1 MRLLNSFLEFFFRPL
16 LPHNLNLLC
25 KDGYR
30 LCHSAAQYK
39 NPSGNFFQEGLACSG
54 RESNPYGH
62 FCPRDFLATLAFT
75 QAGFI
80 LNAKPL

>member
-1 MRLLNSFLEFFFRPL
+1 MHTKTPL
-16 LPHNLNLLC
+16 RISSKRDLM
-25 KDGYR
+25 
-30 LCHSAAQYK
+30 
-39 NPSGNFFQEGLACSG
+39 CSG

-80 LNAKPL
+80 HNAKPL

>member
-1 MRLLNSFLEFFFRPL
+1 M
-16 LPHNLNLLC
+16 
-25 KDGYR
+25 YR
-30 LCHSAAQYK
+30 RAIM
-39 NPSGNFFQEGLACSG
+39 CSG

-80 LNAKPL
+80 RNAKPL

>member
-1 MRLLNSFLEFFFRPL
+1 MYISMIHAQKLLQKADQFRLKV
-16 LPHNLNLLC
+16 LP
-25 KDGYR
+25 YT
-30 LCHSAAQYK
+30 YK
-39 NPSGNFFQEGLACSG
+39 NPSRNFFQEGLMCSG

-80 LNAKPL
+80 HNAKPL

>member
-1 MRLLNSFLEFFFRPL
+1 MYISMIHAPKASSKGRSISFESP
-16 LPHNLNLLC
+16 PHT
-25 KDGYR
+25 
-30 LCHSAAQYK
+30 YK
-39 NPSGNFFQEGLACSG
+39 NPSQNFFQEGLMCSG

-80 LNAKPL
+80 HNAKPL